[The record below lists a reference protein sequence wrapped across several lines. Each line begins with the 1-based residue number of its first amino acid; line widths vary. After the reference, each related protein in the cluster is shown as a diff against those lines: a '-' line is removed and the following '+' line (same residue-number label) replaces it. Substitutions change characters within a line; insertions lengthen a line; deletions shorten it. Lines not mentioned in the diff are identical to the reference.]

1 MAVIEFVKKK
11 ENSPLLLLGISE
23 EGESARYTV
32 DARLYNE
39 IGRPIKGD
47 VLSESDM
54 AALLYSDEYYRA
66 RKKALAL
73 LSLSDN
79 NERTLKDKLMR
90 GGIRREIA
98 AEVVAEMVGR
108 GFVDEARQLE
118 RLVLREANEALYG
131 FYKITARLL
140 RKGYKLSDIRR
151 TVDNLRESGEVD
163 FDENLAR
170 LKEKK
175 LPEDYEPSEL
185 EKLLYKYGYKKC

>member
-1 MAVIEFVKKK
+1 MARLEFVKRK
-11 ENSPLLLLGISE
+11 ENSTLLLLGISE

-32 DARLYNE
+32 DASLYAS

-47 VLSESDM
+47 ELSGSDM
-54 AALLYSDEYYRA
+54 EAVIYSDEYYRA

-79 NERTLKDKLMR
+79 NERALKEKLMR
-90 GGIRREIA
+90 FGIRREIA
-98 AEVVAEMVGR
+98 EEVTSEMVGR
-108 GFVDEARQLE
+108 GFVDETRQLE
-118 RLVLREANEALYG
+118 RLILREANEALG
-131 FYKITARLL
+131 GRYKIVARLA

-151 TVDNLRESGEVD
+151 VLDALVESGEVD
-163 FDENLAR
+163 FEENLER

-175 LPEDYEPSEL
+175 LQDGYTHEEL

>member
-11 ENSPLLLLGISE
+11 ENSNLLLLGISE

-32 DARLYNE
+32 DIRLYNE

-47 VLSESDM
+47 ELSASDM
-54 AALLYSDEYYRA
+54 AAVIYSDEYYRA
-66 RKKALAL
+66 RKKALSL

-79 NERTLKDKLMR
+79 NERTLRDKLMR

-118 RLVLREANEALYG
+118 RLVLREANEALHGY
-131 FYKITARLL
+131 YKITARLL

-151 TVDNLRESGEVD
+151 TVDNLCESGEVD

-175 LPEDYEPSEL
+175 LHEDYDPSEL